1 MATSIS
7 TIIEGNVLV
16 STATFTNASSGA
28 LVDPSTIAFVWEMS
42 RQSGTEASLVYSG
55 SSTPLPGTTARLSE
69 GVYVAEVDL
78 TGVNG
83 VLVWQWESS
92 GAGQATAFGQLT
104 VTPLPIG

>member
-28 LVDPSTIAFVWEMS
+28 LVDPSTISFVWEMS
-42 RQSGTEASLVYSG
+42 RQPGTQASLVYSG
-55 SSTPLPGTTARLSE
+55 ESTPFPGEVVRLST
-69 GVYVAEVDL
+69 GQYVAEVSL
-78 TGVNG
+78 VGVSG
-83 VLVWQWESS
+83 VLVWEWKST

-104 VTPLPIG
+104 VTPLPL